1 MAGRAKQMLVSN
13 SGEHKVNHTVK
24 LHKRDRVIKS
34 VANLAFIR
42 GDQVYDHAFDYYF
55 SEPLMYSLA

>member
-42 GDQVYDHAFDYYF
+42 GDQVYDHAFD
-55 SEPLMYSLA
+55 